1 MTRPPVFKT
10 GAFNRSATHPYFA
23 FVSFSGFSLGS
34 EMSSAT
40 GLPPNGLRGR
50 LYRPPDRGVNLLGRV
65 LLHLGWSK
73 ARFGWIAELADYAWT
88 YAREHDHAETPG
100 NSGLAGR
107 SEHLRAV
114 PARSVN

>member
-1 MTRPPVFKT
+1 MTRPQVFKT
-10 GAFNRSATHPYFA
+10 GAFNRSATHPCLVSA
-23 FVSFSGFSLGS
+23 SFSGLSLGS
-34 EMSSAT
+34 EMSST
-40 GLPPNGLRGR
+40 TELPPNGLRRR
-50 LYRPPDRGVNLLGRV
+50 LYRPPVRGVNLLGCV

-88 YAREHDHAETPG
+88 YAREHDHAETLG

-107 SEHLRAV
+107 SEHLRAA